1 MADAPEPSIEI
12 TGLLKKWGHG
22 DQEALNQLTPRVYAE
37 LRRIAR
43 RCARGERSDNDLH
56 ATALVNEVYLRL
68 VEVDSV
74 DWKDRAHFFAV
85 SAQMMRRIL
94 VDAARARATAKRGGN
109 VAHGGASTT
118 INFNEIPDTSARRD
132 RELLALE
139 DALNQLG
146 TMDPRKLSVVEMRF
160 FGGLTAEETAE
171 VLQISAQS
179 VLRDWKLAKA
189 WLTRELKAAAPEVIP

>member
-1 MADAPEPSIEI
+1 MAEFPEPSIEI
-12 TGLLKKWGHG
+12 TGLLKKWGSG
-22 DQEALNQLTPRVYAE
+22 DADALNELTPKVYTE

-43 RCARGERSDNDLH
+43 RYAHGERADNNLH

-109 VAHGGASTT
+109 VRHDGGTTT
-118 INFNEIPDTSARRD
+118 INFNEIPDTSAERD

-146 TMDPRKLSVVEMRF
+146 EMDPRKLRVVEMRF
-160 FGGLTAEETAE
+160 FGGLTAEETAA
-171 VLQISAQS
+171 VLQISPQS

-189 WLTRELKAAAPEVIP
+189 WLTRELSRSAP